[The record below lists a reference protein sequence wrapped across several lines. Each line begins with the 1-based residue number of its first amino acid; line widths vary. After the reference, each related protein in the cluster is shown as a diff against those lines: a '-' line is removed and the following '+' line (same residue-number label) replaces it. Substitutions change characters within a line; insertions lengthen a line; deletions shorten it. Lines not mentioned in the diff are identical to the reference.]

1 MKCTFAYTSLKKN
14 IYKKLF
20 CLFLYRYEKKL
31 IQTCSNIKIKVLK
44 EIEAMLIA
52 FEQNLTHS
60 TLQSAQNKACEDRPK
75 TPSFNENG
83 QNELLKALKAHIL
96 KDISTY

>member
-1 MKCTFAYTSLKKN
+1 
-14 IYKKLF
+14 
-20 CLFLYRYEKKL
+20 
-31 IQTCSNIKIKVLK
+31 
-44 EIEAMLIA
+44 MLIA

-75 TPSFNENG
+75 TPSFDGNG